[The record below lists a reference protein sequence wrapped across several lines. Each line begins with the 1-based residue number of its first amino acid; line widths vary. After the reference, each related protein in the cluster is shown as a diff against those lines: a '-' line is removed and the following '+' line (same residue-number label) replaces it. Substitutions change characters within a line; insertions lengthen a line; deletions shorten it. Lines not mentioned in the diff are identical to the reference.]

1 MPGHTRSIYSR
12 RQRLGPT
19 RFDNPLAD
27 FLDRLPDYFNQYQQ
41 MELARDR
48 QRLAD
53 KRYNDQQDRQK
64 MLDQQREE
72 DREYRREIDFINAVP
87 ESQRGSAMAKSSI
100 ENISRAGDAILE
112 SQNKFNEMLYPLDT
126 ESSEYEEK
134 LKGALQSPNLTINQ
148 KKMVNQ
154 QLNKIQSKRNFTN
167 ARTLIDNLQDGPDKI
182 ALGIRLDS
190 GDLDGVLKE
199 INKRESKKKEEL
211 SPPEQ
216 FTQQLFS
223 QPNQIDKIIE
233 SIDQDLNSGLRKRK
247 NLPPLTPDQ
256 IKQRIELRRNLV
268 NSRFDL
274 IQPLIQGFAPPE
286 STIVQDKFLKNFD

>member
-12 RQRLGPT
+12 RRRLGPT

-64 MLDQQREE
+64 MLDELWEE

-87 ESQRGSAMAKSSI
+87 ESQRGAAMAKSSI

-216 FTQQLFS
+216 FTQQLIS

-286 STIVQDKFLKNFD
+286 STIVEDKFLKNFD